1 MLKQKFA
8 RKSAFLMATA
18 VASAVAAQAAMAQD
32 LRLEEVV
39 VTAQKRSQSVTDI
52 PMSIVAFSG
61 ENMAEMG
68 VQDTTDIAAVVPG
81 MAYADSPTGTPIY
94 TLRGVGFNES
104 STQAAATVGVYTDE
118 HAIAYPIM
126 TRGPMLDIERV
137 EVLKGPQGTLY
148 GRNATGGAINFI
160 TKKPTEEFE
169 AGVTGSYGRYETASG
184 EGYVS
189 GPVTDWMR
197 ARLAVKG
204 VYSNDGWQESASR
217 SDKLG
222 EQDKMSARLGL
233 AFDLGDRGDAL
244 LTTSYWKDK
253 SDSIAPQ
260 FQAGNYANLGPVADV
275 IRPNEP
281 TAGSIG
287 DDATEAEWMAGRTPS
302 YDMENLSF
310 GLTVNYDLT
319 DTLRLT
325 SLTSYADF
333 DDNGST
339 FDRAGIAGIPVSEA
353 TAPYQNGDIA
363 DQTDGYLTNDF
374 TTVTSSIDSFS
385 QELRVSGEYG
395 IATWVAGVYYSENDV
410 DNVANQSFNLSTST
424 NGLLGGAPVGNFPS
438 IDNTAQ
444 QDSTT
449 WAAFASADWLIGDK
463 LTVTTGLRYSD
474 DQIDFKGCT
483 ADTGDASLSTFFNVL
498 TGIVSG
504 GALEGNAVPGG
515 CITWDLPTPQSAIGP
530 SGLIKRNLDEDSTSW
545 RLAVNYDV
553 TDDTSVYTSYSR
565 GFKSGSFP
573 TLGASNSNQYKPVKQ
588 EQLDAYEI
596 GFKSSLQDGAAQ
608 VNGAIFYYDY
618 TDKQLLT
625 KISDP
630 VFGRLFALENVDD
643 SEVWGAEIDALW
655 MPLDGLTLGTAV
667 SWMETEIGQFI
678 GSNQVGDEINFNG
691 SEFPFSSNWA
701 ATATAKYEWNLTS
714 NLVGMVA
721 VDANY
726 TGDTVADYKSD
737 DATDTSGNPY
747 QYDSRFDIDSYTL
760 LNARI
765 GVSSADGTWNTFAW
779 GRNLTDEYYYNNVL
793 QASDMLTRYAGNPR
807 TYGVT
812 LEYNW

>member
-1 MLKQKFA
+1 
-8 RKSAFLMATA
+8 
-18 VASAVAAQAAMAQD
+18 
-32 LRLEEVV
+32 
-39 VTAQKRSQSVTDI
+39 
-52 PMSIVAFSG
+52 
-61 ENMAEMG
+61 
-68 VQDTTDIAAVVPG
+68 
-81 MAYADSPTGTPIY
+81 
-94 TLRGVGFNES
+94 
-104 STQAAATVGVYTDE
+104 
-118 HAIAYPIM
+118 M

-169 AGVTGSYGRYETASG
+169 AGVTGSYGRYEVASG

-204 VYSNDGWQESASR
+204 VNSNDGWQESASR

-260 FQAGNYANLGPVADV
+260 FQAGNYANLGAVADV

-287 DDATEAEWMAGRTPS
+287 SDATDAEWMTGRTPS
-302 YDMENLSF
+302 YDMENVT
-310 GLTVNYDLT
+310 GALTVNYDLT
-319 DTLRLT
+319 DNLQLT
-325 SLTSYADF
+325 SLTSYTDF

-363 DQTDGYLTNDF
+363 NQTEGYLTNDF
-374 TTVTSSIDSFS
+374 TTMESSINSFS
-385 QELRVSGEYG
+385 QELRVSGEHG

-424 NGLLGGAPVGNFPS
+424 NGLTGPLLIGNITA
-438 IDNTAQ
+438 IDNTVQ

-463 LTVTTGLRYSD
+463 LTVTTGLRYTD

-483 ADTGDASLSTFFNVL
+483 ADTGDDTLAGFFNFL
-498 TGIVSG
+498 TGQVTG
-504 GALEGNAVPGG
+504 GPGNAVAGG
-515 CITWDLPTPQSAIGP
+515 CATFVLPTPDAPIGP
-530 SGLIKRNLDEDSTSW
+530 SGQTKRKLDEDSTSW
-545 RLAVNYDV
+545 RLAVNYDLN
-553 TDDTSVYTSYSR
+553 DDTSVYTSYSR
-565 GFKSGSFP
+565 GYKSGSFP
-573 TLGASNSNQYKPVKQ
+573 TLGAFNSNQFKPVKQ

-608 VNGAIFYYDY
+608 INGAVFYYDY

-625 KISDP
+625 KIP
-630 VFGRLFALENVDD
+630 APIFGRLFALQNVDD
-643 SEVWGAEIDALW
+643 SEVWGVELDALW
-655 MPLDGLTLGTAV
+655 MPLDGLTLGAAV

-691 SEFPFSSNWA
+691 SEFPFSSNWGG
-701 ATATAKYEWNLTS
+701 TAQAKYEWNLTS
-714 NLVGMVA
+714 NLVAMVA

-726 TGDTVADYKSD
+726 TGDTQADYKSD
-737 DATDTSGNPY
+737 DDTDTAGDPY
-747 QYDSRFDIDSYTL
+747 QWDTRFDIDSYTL

-765 GVSSADGTWNTFAW
+765 GISSADGTWNTYVW

-793 QASDMLTRYAGNPR
+793 QASDMLTRYAGKPR
-807 TYGVT
+807 TYGLT
-812 LEYNW
+812 AQYNW